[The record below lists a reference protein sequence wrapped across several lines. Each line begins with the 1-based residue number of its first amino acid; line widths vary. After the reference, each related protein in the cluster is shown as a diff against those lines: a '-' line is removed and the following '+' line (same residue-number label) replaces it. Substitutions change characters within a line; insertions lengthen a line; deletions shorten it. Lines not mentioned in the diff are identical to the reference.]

1 MSSEN
6 KDFTLT
12 ANVARMRL
20 DIQMNRVDMILEHDS
35 RHETFIAHG
44 ARVRSVVEMNVVLM
58 SLERA
63 SVGEVTAAE
72 FTFDRFQA

>member
-44 ARVRSVVEMNVVLM
+44 ARVRSVVEMNVVFVR
-58 SLERA
+58 LEGA